1 LSDNDSILELVKSS
15 YSNAPAYKQE
25 YCGVPKNYKEI
36 TTLQHLLESNYKYRP
51 TKMQLR
57 ENLITKIKNNENP
70 FKGIIGFEETV
81 IPAVK
86 RALLAGHDMLFVG
99 HIGQGKTKLA
109 ETLSENLLSPIPIV
123 EGTTTNDIPTEIPY
137 SQLINLL
144 QDKDIHRAAPEFYV
158 SKDCEEIIKDNKLD
172 TKIKWVD
179 GKERYR
185 YILAT
190 PDISVKDLV
199 GQIDVVKVIKKGIG
213 VFDID
218 SYSPGYLLQA
228 RYGILCL
235 DELPVLDPRKQVAL
249 LSVLQEGRFT
259 TGAYPVFFRPDVKII
274 ATANPIDYTHS
285 GKIIEPLADRLRSH
299 IETHYPRT
307 LDDEILI
314 LIQEI
319 DMLLR
324 KSTFLPV
331 YIMKTIAKIFQ
342 SLRNNPEINS
352 ERGVSVRSTIHSLE
366 IIIGEVE
373 VMRSVLNGVPT
384 IPRLSDIYCMFQ
396 SSKFELDEI
405 EDTTE
410 NKIKFLNNTINETI
424 KETAIEYF
432 AEFVDQE
439 EIQSIKKEFK
449 NKIFT
454 ISQNQY
460 QNHQH
465 RSQQQQQQQQ
475 PYNRS
480 HSNSHPPS
488 TQSLKFNPNGS
499 EGKTNNTSNDENGN
513 IGFVGTSFLYSE
525 QIKQFP
531 FTRKI
536 INKVLERIKVEQ
548 AEYATKARNANI
560 HSNLEYLDFNNETI
574 GDFEKQEEV
583 LATAIEL
590 FLEYLRFSNPPILDR
605 KENRFEYMET

>member
-1 LSDNDSILELVKSS
+1 MSDKDSILELVKSS
-15 YSNAPAYKQE
+15 YSKAPSYKQD
-25 YCGVPKNYKEI
+25 YCGLPENYKDI
-36 TTLQHLLESNYKYRP
+36 TTLQQLLESNYKYRP
-51 TKMQLR
+51 TKIQLR
-57 ENLITKIKNNENP
+57 ENLIAKIKNYENP

-86 RALLAGHDMLFVG
+86 RALLAGHDILFVG

-109 ETLSENLLSPIPIV
+109 EILSENLLSPIPVV
-123 EGTTTNDIPTEIPY
+123 EGTITNDIPTEMPY
-137 SQLINLL
+137 SHLISLL
-144 QDKDIHRAAPEFYV
+144 QDKDIHRALPEFFV
-158 SKDCEEIIKDNKLD
+158 SKDCEKIIKNNKLN
-172 TKIKWVD
+172 TKIKWID
-179 GKERYR
+179 GKARYR

-199 GQIDVVKVIKKGIG
+199 GQIDVVKVIKKGIE

-274 ATANPIDYTHS
+274 ATANPTDYTHS

-319 DMLLR
+319 DMLFR
-324 KSTFLPV
+324 KNTFLP
-331 YIMKTIAKIFQ
+331 IFILKTVARIFQ
-342 SLRNNPEINS
+342 SLRNNPEVNN

-373 VMRSVLNGVPT
+373 VKRSVLNDVPT
-384 IPRLSDIYCMFQ
+384 IPRFSDIYCMFQ

-410 NKIKFLNNTINETI
+410 NKINFLNNTINEI
-424 KETAIEYF
+424 IRETSREYLAKF
-432 AEFVDQE
+432 IDSEDLLN
-439 EIQSIKKEFK
+439 IKKEFK
-449 NKIFT
+449 NKVFT
-454 ISQNQY
+454 VLQNQY
-460 QNHQH
+460 QK
-465 RSQQQQQQQQ
+465 QQQQQQKKLVSS
-475 PYNRS
+475 PPNFKS
-480 HSNSHPPS
+480 NTDGSNISNSS
-488 TQSLKFNPNGS
+488 GNDSMGSSL
-499 EGKTNNTSNDENGN
+499 
-513 IGFVGTSFLYSE
+513 LYSE
-525 QIKQFP
+525 QLKQFP
-531 FTRKI
+531 FTGKI
-536 INKVLERIKVEQ
+536 VNRAMEKIKDEQ
-548 AEYATKARNANI
+548 TEYIRKARNANI
-560 HSNLEYLDFNNETI
+560 STNLEYLDHNNETI
-574 GDFEKQEEV
+574 GDFDNHEETM
-583 LATAIEL
+583 ATIIEL
-590 FLEYLRFSNPPILDR
+590 LLEYLRFSNPPILDR
-605 KENRFEYMET
+605 KENTFECMEI

>member
-1 LSDNDSILELVKSS
+1 LSDKDSILELVKSS
-15 YSNAPAYKQE
+15 YSNAPSYKQD
-25 YCGVPKNYKEI
+25 YCGLPENYKDI
-36 TTLQHLLESNYKYRP
+36 TTLQQLLESNYKYRP
-51 TKMQLR
+51 TKIQLR
-57 ENLITKIKNNENP
+57 ENLIAKIKNNENP

-86 RALLAGHDMLFVG
+86 RALLAGHDILFVG

-109 ETLSENLLSPIPIV
+109 EILSENLLSPIPVV
-123 EGTTTNDIPTEIPY
+123 EGTITNDIPTEMPY
-137 SQLINLL
+137 SHLISLL
-144 QDKDIHRAAPEFYV
+144 QDKDIHRALPEFFV
-158 SKDCEEIIKDNKLD
+158 SKDCEEIIKNNKLN
-172 TKIKWVD
+172 TKIKWID
-179 GKERYR
+179 GKARYR

-199 GQIDVVKVIKKGIG
+199 GQIDVVKVIKKGIE

-299 IETHYPRT
+299 IETHYPRS

-319 DMLLR
+319 DMLVR
-324 KSTFLPV
+324 KNTFLP
-331 YIMKTIAKIFQ
+331 IFILKTVARIFQ
-342 SLRNNPEINS
+342 SLRNNPEVNN

-373 VMRSVLNGVPT
+373 VKRSVLNDVPT

-410 NKIKFLNNTINETI
+410 NKINFLNNTINEI
-424 KETAIEYF
+424 IRETAREYF
-432 AEFVDQE
+432 AKFIDSEDLLN
-439 EIQSIKKEFK
+439 IKKEFK
-449 NKIFT
+449 NKVFT
-454 ISQNQY
+454 VLQNQY
-460 QNHQH
+460 QK
-465 RSQQQQQQQQ
+465 QQQQRQKKLVSS
-475 PYNRS
+475 PPNFES
-480 HSNSHPPS
+480 NTDGSNISNSS
-488 TQSLKFNPNGS
+488 GSDSMGGSL
-499 EGKTNNTSNDENGN
+499 
-513 IGFVGTSFLYSE
+513 LYSD
-525 QIKQFP
+525 QLKQFP
-531 FTRKI
+531 FTGKI
-536 INKVLERIKVEQ
+536 VNRAMEKIKDEQ
-548 AEYATKARNANI
+548 TEYIRKARNANI
-560 HSNLEYLDFNNETI
+560 STNLEYLDHNNETI
-574 GDFEKQEEV
+574 GDFDKHEETM
-583 LATAIEL
+583 ATIIEL

-605 KENRFEYMET
+605 KENTFEYMEI